1 MRLRELGEEGV
12 SLAAGPEAA
21 RAVVAGAD
29 VELRLALSSD
39 DELAL
44 PARVRE
50 ARLEDPRNPEGL
62 AVELELSSL
71 PVAVERRLAD
81 LRAGFRP
88 RVLLVGLAPAR
99 RTALGARLRFGID
112 VLTADDVDEAL
123 ALLSSPSGDAL
134 AALITGE
141 NLRGEPARRLVA
153 EARIGRREEGIL
165 YLVLAGGADL
175 SIFQDLID
183 QDRLFFLSQEPP
195 SDDDLAAI
203 AGSAVRRWWSSRSRR
218 GPEEAGEPAD
228 AADER
233 AARAQVV
240 VEIARRVG
248 LQTDAA
254 TAGDLVAEGLRE
266 LVDADRAHYL
276 LYDDVEEVLWAGQRD
291 APGERRESAAVGL
304 VSFAVRTARAVRVSP
319 AGADA
324 RWDRDADDPEGDGG
338 EALLVV
344 PVRNAGRRVLGVL
357 VAVRR
362 EGRRPFG
369 DEETGLLA
377 LLAEHVASTFAR
389 FALERRLELL
399 DRDDGDETGVR
410 AESIYRRRALEEH
423 AAGAGERGDVL
434 RISPSWTRW
443 TYRLLLAVIAA
454 ALFAGTFVRVPEYA
468 SGPAVVNVGGIRTVS
483 AVAAGTVSHVEV
495 APGER
500 VEVGD
505 HLVRFYGAREL
516 AELERIDH
524 ELELQLLDR
533 LRDPGDPASGRAL
546 VSLRAQRELA
556 EARLEERRLTAPVS
570 GTVADLRVR
579 EGQPVTPGD
588 AVVSLAV
595 GRSETSVVCLLPG
608 SYRPLL
614 EPGMP
619 LRLELAGFPGVY
631 QELTIGTVGQEVLGP
646 AEARRYLGPG
656 RADTVALSGPVVVVE
671 ARLPGGTFTIG
682 DRSYAFHDGMLATAE
697 VPVRSEPIF
706 VTLVPDLRVL
716 FADG

>member
-1 MRLRELGEEGV
+1 MTSPAPDRRPPVPLRLGGRVTVAGESFDVRLRELGEEGA

-21 RAVVAGAD
+21 RALVAGAE
-29 VELRLALSSD
+29 VELRLAVSSD
-39 DELAL
+39 DELTL

-50 ARLEDPRNPEGL
+50 ARLGDPRNPEGL
-62 AVELELSSL
+62 AVELHLSAL
-71 PVAVERRLAD
+71 PDLVGRRLAD

-112 VLTADDVDEAL
+112 VLTADDADEAL
-123 ALLSSPSGDAL
+123 ALLSSPSGDGL

-141 NLRGEPARRLVA
+141 DLRGEPARRLVT
-153 EARIGRREEGIL
+153 EARIRRPEDGVS
-165 YLVLAGGADL
+165 YLVLASGADL

-183 QDRLFFLSQEPP
+183 QDGLFFLSQEPP

-218 GPEEAGEPAD
+218 GPGEAGEPAD

-254 TAGDLVAEGLRE
+254 TTGDLVAEGLRE

-304 VSFAVRTARAVRVSP
+304 VSFAVRTAQVVRVSP
-319 AGADA
+319 AGADP

-344 PVRNAGRRVLGVL
+344 PVRSSGRRVLGVL

-399 DRDDGDETGVR
+399 DPEDGDETGVP
-410 AESIYRRRALEEH
+410 AGSIYRRRALEEH

-434 RISPSWTRW
+434 RLPPSWTRW
-443 TYRLLLAVIAA
+443 TYRLLLAVVAT
-454 ALFAGTFVRVPEYA
+454 ALLAGAFVRVPEYA
-468 SGPAVVNVGGIRTVS
+468 RGPAVVQVGESRT
-483 AVAAGTVSHVEV
+483 
-495 APGER
+495 
-500 VEVGD
+500 
-505 HLVRFYGAREL
+505 
-516 AELERIDH
+516 I
-524 ELELQLLDR
+524 
-533 LRDPGDPASGRAL
+533 
-546 VSLRAQRELA
+546 
-556 EARLEERRLTAPVS
+556 
-570 GTVADLRVR
+570 
-579 EGQPVTPGD
+579 
-588 AVVSLAV
+588 
-595 GRSETSVVCLLPG
+595 SVVALPD

-619 LRLELAGFPGVY
+619 LRLELAGFPGAV
-631 QELTIGTVGQEVLGP
+631 QELTIDTVGPEVLGP
-646 AEARRYLGPG
+646 AEVRRFLAP
-656 RADTVALSGPVVVVE
+656 ADAVTLTGPVVMVE
-671 ARLPGGTFTIG
+671 ARLPGDRFTVG
-682 DRSYAFHDGMLATAE
+682 ERSYAFHDGMQATAE
-697 VPVRSEPIF
+697 VPVRSEPIL
-706 VTLVPDLRVL
+706 VTLVPGLRAI
-716 FADG
+716 FPDG